1 VVTPNDA
8 SAVSAAQTR
17 ARPTD
22 SAGYLVESDY
32 DTKEVAEV
40 STATLALAFHN
51 TMSGKVEPFVPAD
64 GQNAKIYFCG
74 PTVYS
79 EAHIGNMR
87 AYLFSDL
94 LRRTIRFAGYDVDS
108 VMNITDVGHLVG
120 DGDDGEDK
128 LQVKAKAEKTTA
140 WDIAEKYTELFF
152 TDTDLLNIWRPDTVL
167 RATDAIQEQI
177 DLVTILEEKGVTYST
192 DDGIYFDTAKID
204 NYGKMTPND
213 TREAIDPGNRI
224 ALGGKRNPTDFALWK
239 FSPADAQ
246 RDMEWDSPWGVGFPG
261 WHIECSAMAMKVL
274 GNTLDIHVGGID
286 HIPIHH
292 TNEIAQSETATG
304 EEFSRFWLHCAF
316 LTLADG
322 DKMSKSSGGPGLL
335 TVRQLSEQGFD
346 PLDYRYLVLTS
357 HYRSELA
364 FSLDNLRAA
373 ATARERMARRVRSL
387 VETVQGDL
395 PSIDDDPTYLE
406 FCAALAEDLNSPQAI
421 AAVWTRLRDDS
432 ADPASTLAVIAKVDQ
447 VLGLELLERAQS
459 AGKGVPD
466 DVVALAEERIA
477 KRAERDF
484 AAADALRDQIKE
496 LGYEVLDS
504 ADGYTFEKI

>member
-1 VVTPNDA
+1 MP
-8 SAVSAAQTR
+8 S
-17 ARPTD
+17 
-22 SAGYLVESDY
+22 
-32 DTKEVAEV
+32 
-40 STATLALAFHN
+40 ATLPLALHN

-64 GQNAKIYFCG
+64 GETAKIYFCG

-94 LRRTIRFAGYDVDS
+94 MRRAIRLAGYGVDS

-128 LQVKAKAEKTTA
+128 MQVKAKAEKTTA
-140 WDIAEKYTELFF
+140 WDIADKYTELFF
-152 TDTDLLNIWRPDTVL
+152 TDTDLLNILRPDTVL

-177 DLVTILEEKGVTYST
+177 DLVKILEDKGVTYST
-192 DDGIYFDTAKID
+192 DDGVYFDTSKID
-204 NYGKMTPND
+204 DYGKLTPND
-213 TREAIDPGNRI
+213 ARDSLDPGNRV
-224 ALGGKRNPTDFALWK
+224 ALGGKRNATDFALWK
-239 FSPADAQ
+239 YSPADAQ
-246 RDMEWDSPWGVGFPG
+246 RDMEWDSPWGTGFPG
-261 WHIECSAMAMKVL
+261 WHIECSAMAMKIL

-364 FSLDNLRAA
+364 FSLDNLQAA
-373 ATARERMARRVRSL
+373 ATARERMVRRVRAL
-387 VETVQGDL
+387 VEAVDGEL
-395 PSIDDDPTYLE
+395 PSIEDDATFVE
-406 FCAALAEDLNSPQAI
+406 FCAAIADDLNSPQAI
-421 AAVWTRLRDDS
+421 GAVWSRLRDES
-432 ADPASTLAVIAKVDQ
+432 ADPAATLAVVAKVDE
-447 VLGLELLERAQS
+447 VLGLKLLELAEA
-459 AGKGVPD
+459 AGEGVPD
-466 DVVALAEERIA
+466 EVIALAEERIA
-477 KRAERDF
+477 KRAAKDF
-484 AAADALRDQIKE
+484 EAADALRDQIKE
-496 LGYEVLDS
+496 LGYELLDS

>member
-1 VVTPNDA
+1 VP
-8 SAVSAAQTR
+8 
-17 ARPTD
+17 
-22 SAGYLVESDY
+22 
-32 DTKEVAEV
+32 
-40 STATLALAFHN
+40 STTLPLALHN

-64 GQNAKIYFCG
+64 GTTAKLYFCG

-87 AYLFSDL
+87 AYLFSDV
-94 LRRTIRFAGYDVDS
+94 LRRAIRFCGYEVDS

-128 LQVKAKAEKTTA
+128 LQVMATAEKTTA
-140 WDIAEKYTELFF
+140 WDIADKYTEIFF
-152 TDTDLLNIWRPDTVL
+152 IDTDLLNIARPETVL

-177 DLVTILEEKGVTYST
+177 DLVLQLEERGVTYRT
-192 DDGIYFDTAKID
+192 DDGIYFDTSKID
-204 NYGKMTPND
+204 DYGKLTPND
-213 TREAIDPGNRI
+213 AREAIDPGARVD
-224 ALGGKRNPTDFALWK
+224 LGGKRNATDFALWK
-239 FSPADAQ
+239 FSPTDAQ
-246 RDMEWDSPWGVGFPG
+246 RDMEWESPWGIGFPG
-261 WHIECSAMAMKVL
+261 WHIECSAMAMKIL

-364 FSLDNLRAA
+364 FSIENLQAA
-373 ATARERMARRVRSL
+373 ATARERLVRRVRAL
-387 VETVQGDL
+387 VTDVGTGQL
-395 PSIDDDPTYLE
+395 PEIDDDPTMIE
-406 FCAALAEDLNSPQAI
+406 FRTAIGDDLNTAAAI
-421 AAVWTRLRDDS
+421 GSLWSRMRDDD
-432 ADPASTLAVIAKVDQ
+432 ADPATTLAVVAAVDE
-447 VLGLELLERAQS
+447 VLGFKLVELAQA
-459 AGKGVPD
+459 AGEGVPD
-466 DVVALAEERIA
+466 EVVALAEERIA
-477 KRAERDF
+477 KRAEKDY
-484 AAADALRDQIKE
+484 AAADALRDQIRE
-496 LGYEVLDS
+496 LGWELLDS
-504 ADGYTFEKI
+504 ADGYSFEKI